1 MRGPVVHVMRF
12 EQRLEAPP
20 GAVFPFFADAR
31 NLEAIT
37 PPLLRFR
44 LLTPEPVAMG
54 VGTFLQY
61 ALRIRGVPVRW
72 DTLIQEWDPP
82 HRFVD
87 VQVRGPYRLWHHT
100 HELEPVDEGR
110 ATLMR
115 DTVRYAVGF
124 GGLGEVVRRAVV
136 RRDVE
141 AIFAFRAEQVPGLV
155 AGPAGRDYAGA
166 ARASKMRFAPGSSP
180 RDGAR

>member
-1 MRGPVVHVMRF
+1 MSRIHVLQR
-12 EQRLEAPP
+12 EQRVEAPP
-20 GAVFPFFADAR
+20 EAVFPFFADAR

-44 LLTPEPVAMG
+44 ILTPEPISMG

-72 DTLIQEWDPP
+72 DTLIQEWEPP
-82 HRFVD
+82 VRFVD

-100 HELEPVDEGR
+100 HELIALDDAR

-115 DTVRYAVGF
+115 DTVRYSVGF
-124 GGLGEVVRRAVV
+124 GVLGEVARRALVV
-136 RRDVE
+136 RDLE
-141 AIFAFRAEQVPGLV
+141 AIFAFRTERVPALV
-155 AGPAGRDYAGA
+155 A
-166 ARASKMRFAPGSSP
+166 SL
-180 RDGAR
+180 

>member
-1 MRGPVVHVMRF
+1 MSPIHALQR

-20 GAVFPFFADAR
+20 GVVFPFFADAR
-31 NLEAIT
+31 NLEEIT

-44 LLTPEPVAMG
+44 LLTPEPISMG

-61 ALRIRGVPVRW
+61 ALRIHGLPVRW
-72 DTLIQEWDPP
+72 DTLIQEWKPP

-87 VQVRGPYRLWHHT
+87 VQVRGPYQLWHHT
-100 HELEPVDEGR
+100 HELVPLDGGA

-124 GGLGEVVRRAVV
+124 GVLGEIARRTVV
-136 RRDVE
+136 RRDLE
-141 AIFAFRAEQVPGLV
+141 AIFAFRQERVPALV
-155 AGPAGRDYAGA
+155 AALG
-166 ARASKMRFAPGSSP
+166 
-180 RDGAR
+180 